1 MAEVSSTAIVKYSA
15 QAVLPYF
22 KLQQVDKISISIS
35 ISYAIKGN
43 YERKSSKLISIYFFL
58 MVEFL
63 KRGQDIVDSACY
75 KSLIAFKNLSSKL
88 FLFPSTLVL
97 STFQDEG

>member
-22 KLQQVDKISISIS
+22 KLQQVYKISISIS
-35 ISYAIKGN
+35 ISYAIKRN
-43 YERKSSKLISIYFFL
+43 IIWKSSKVISIYFFL

-63 KRGQDIVDSACY
+63 KHG
-75 KSLIAFKNLSSKL
+75 
-88 FLFPSTLVL
+88 
-97 STFQDEG
+97 